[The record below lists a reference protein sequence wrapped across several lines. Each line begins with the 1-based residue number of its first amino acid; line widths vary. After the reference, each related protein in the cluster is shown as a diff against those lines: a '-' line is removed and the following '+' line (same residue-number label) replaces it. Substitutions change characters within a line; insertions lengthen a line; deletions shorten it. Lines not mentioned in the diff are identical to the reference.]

1 MSTKTCTRRVPV
13 LNQRF
18 IVRAIGLFSTIILG
32 STGCV
37 ALPLNGGLPQGVALS
52 PVSRVER
59 DTPLAWDPSGENV
72 AMVLNGLQTMAIATG
87 SASLVS
93 TDAPVALA
101 WDSEGKRLA
110 AALPLKE
117 GTALRIFSREGTI
130 LAETHVEGHVTTLA
144 WNTSA
149 ELLAFAMELRS
160 YKFGSLLKLFLIR
173 WNGLDSP
180 AVTVLSNDTMLKPQT
195 NMELGERLPRILT
208 MVLSPLHDEILYF
221 RMHDPPAFAPYLTLI
236 LRNLESG
243 VERRVANVSA
253 LSGGA
258 AFSPDGERLLY
269 GNGTDT
275 TRWSDPRGGGEMPS
289 IPSPGKNLALSPE
302 GSYLLLDGLLYR
314 SGALIASFTPGSEGF
329 FAPKGGRLLIR
340 NGERLYLLTG
350 LQESPPS
357 PVVPAVR
364 ERLLTLHRWQIE
376 GLISTEEYKASKER
390 IYRK

>member
-1 MSTKTCTRRVPV
+1 MT
-13 LNQRF
+13 QRF
-18 IVRAIGLFSTIILG
+18 IVRALVFYTAIVLASA
-32 STGCV
+32 GCA
-37 ALPLNGGLPQGVALS
+37 ALPLNGGLPQGVALTA
-52 PVSRVER
+52 VSRVEK
-59 DTPLAWDPSGENV
+59 DTQLAGDPSGEHV
-72 AMVLNGLQTMAIATG
+72 AMVLNGLQTMVIATG
-87 SASLVS
+87 SAHLMS
-93 TDAPVALA
+93 TDTPVALA

-110 AALPLKE
+110 AAFPLKE

-130 LAETHVEGHVTTLA
+130 LAETHIEGHVTTLA

-149 ELLAFAMELRS
+149 ELLAFAMKLRS
-160 YKFGSLLKLFLIR
+160 YRFGSLLKLSLIR

-180 AVTVLSNDTMLKPQT
+180 AVTVLSNDTTLKPQT
-195 NMELGERLPRILT
+195 NMALGGRLPRVLT

-236 LRNLESG
+236 LRNLGSG
-243 VERRVANVSA
+243 VERQIASVSV

-258 AFSPDGERLLY
+258 AFSPDGEGLVY
-269 GNGTDT
+269 SNGTGT
-275 TRWSDPRGGGEMPS
+275 TRWSDPRGGGEMSS

-329 FAPKGGRLLIR
+329 FAPRGGHLLLR

-350 LQESPPS
+350 LQEPAHPPI
-357 PVVPAVR
+357 VPTVR